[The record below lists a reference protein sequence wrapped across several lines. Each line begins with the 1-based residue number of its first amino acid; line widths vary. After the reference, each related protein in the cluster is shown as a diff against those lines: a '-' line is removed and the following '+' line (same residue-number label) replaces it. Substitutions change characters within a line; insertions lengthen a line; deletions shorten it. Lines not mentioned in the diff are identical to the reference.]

1 MSWSSRLKNSGHHH
15 SNYDGRPKSG
25 KINFLLWFLIWNVQ
39 FDIERNKFKI
49 GFSKGFFCEWEWII
63 FQMND
68 IAVVQVF
75 LRIVLELELEVLAKN
90 HIFLLNI
97 SKIFSAIWYV
107 FSSPSMTHGPAI
119 KKNIFFLLLIKFSI
133 ITKLLSFLGK
143 FKYK

>member
-63 FQMND
+63 FRMND

-75 LRIVLELELEVLAKN
+75 LRIVLELKLEPYIFAQYFEILSGTTLKN
-90 HIFLLNI
+90 FPQVKHIFKLSVGFLQNSDFSREFRHIASLGWISNKTPWNLL
-97 SKIFSAIWYV
+97 
-107 FSSPSMTHGPAI
+107 
-119 KKNIFFLLLIKFSI
+119 
-133 ITKLLSFLGK
+133 
-143 FKYK
+143 